1 MRSIWKPSG
10 LLLALALAL
19 ALCGCGSTTRI
30 FVQPTPSP
38 SGVSSANP
46 QAPAALAIP
55 QDATKNT
62 TRIDGADPTADAAG
76 VALAVYPSQGTGT
89 HPQIVALAP
98 TDDWQAAL
106 AASVLAAAP
115 MKAPILLSGTGS
127 LPKATATALTALA
140 PTGSG
145 PAGGSQVIRIG
156 DVPTPKAMRSHAI
169 TGNGPYALA
178 EAIDQFQSAVSG
190 RPSSDVMV
198 ASAANAAYAMPAA
211 GWAAESGD
219 PILFVSSS
227 GVPGATKQALLAHQ
241 HPHIYI
247 LGPTSVISKT
257 VAHELAKYGTVNR
270 ITGSNPSASSVA
282 FATYRD
288 PPCVKNQPCAH
299 VPGSFGW
306 ALRSPGHGYVLLSQN
321 RPLDAAAAAPLSDSG
336 TFGAQLV
343 LDSASKLD
351 PSILNFF
358 LNYATPG
365 YTQEGPTAAVY
376 NHAWVIGDESAV
388 SVPVQA
394 EVDTL
399 LEAVPQR

>member
-1 MRSIWKPSG
+1 MRSIWRPSG
-10 LLLALALAL
+10 LLLALGLV
-19 ALCGCGSTTRI
+19 LCGCGSTTKI
-30 FVQPTPSP
+30 FVHEAPPP
-38 SGVSSANP
+38 SGVAGSNP
-46 QAPAALAIP
+46 QAPAALGFP
-55 QDATKNT
+55 GTATKNT
-62 TRIDGADPTADAAG
+62 TRVDGSDAVANAAG

-89 HPQIVALAP
+89 HPEIVALAP

-106 AASVLAAAP
+106 AASVLSAAP

-127 LPKATATALTALA
+127 LPKATSAALTALA

-156 DVPTPKAMRSHAI
+156 DVPAPKAERSHDVS
-169 TGNGPYALA
+169 GNSPYALA

-190 RPSSDVMV
+190 RPSPDVMV

-227 GVPGATKQALLAHQ
+227 GIPGATKQALLAHQ

-247 LGPTSVISKT
+247 VGPTSVISKS
-257 VAHELAKYGTVNR
+257 VAHQLAKYGTVNR
-270 ITGSNPSASSVA
+270 ISGSNPSASSVA
-282 FATYRD
+282 FAIYRD

-306 ALRSPGHGYVLLSQN
+306 ALRSPGHGYVLLSEHQ
-321 RPLDAAAAAPLSDSG
+321 PLDAAAAAPLSNSG
-336 TFGAQLV
+336 SFAAQLV
-343 LDSASKLD
+343 LDSPTKLD

-376 NHAWVIGDESAV
+376 NHAWVIGDQQAV
-388 SVPVQA
+388 SIPVQA